1 MFGCWTRL
9 QIKRQF
15 SFEPIINP
23 DNYSAMIKKISIAKC
38 FPAVLVAVCAGA
50 LIAVTS
56 GCSQER
62 YEDSQW
68 DEGTSSSSSPAADGT
83 TLPAASSGTTLPAGR
98 GTTLPAGRGTTL
110 PSGNG
115 TTLP

>member
-1 MFGCWTRL
+1 
-9 QIKRQF
+9 
-15 SFEPIINP
+15 
-23 DNYSAMIKKISIAKC
+23 MIKKISIAKC
-38 FPAVLVAVCAGA
+38 FPAVLVAFCAGA
-50 LIAVTS
+50 LIAGTS

-62 YEDSQW
+62 YEDSQR
-68 DEGTSSSSSPAADGT
+68 DEGTSSSSGAAATDGT
-83 TLPAASSGTTLPAGR
+83 TLPAVSSGTTLPASR

>member
-1 MFGCWTRL
+1 
-9 QIKRQF
+9 
-15 SFEPIINP
+15 
-23 DNYSAMIKKISIAKC
+23 MIKKISIAKC
-38 FPAVLVAVCAGA
+38 FPAVLVAFCAGA
-50 LIAVTS
+50 LIAGTS

-62 YEDSQW
+62 YEDW
-68 DEGTSSSSSPAADGT
+68 DEGTSSSSGAAATDGT
-83 TLPAASSGTTLPAGR
+83 TLPAVSSGTTLPASR